1 MADENTSNTNSTVTE
16 TPATVKSVKPRKTA
30 AKAAPVAEEKTTA
43 KRKKY
48 TPEQRASIM
57 SSIEAATKN
66 GKQTLKAA
74 LQQAEVSEQ
83 TYYNWK
89 NAAEKV
95 APTSAPTSAPKSTPK
110 SAPKP
115 ASKAVKTA
123 SGDDLA
129 SLVSLEAEN
138 NKLRKELATKLREE
152 NAELRRRL
160 GKL

>member
-30 AKAAPVAEEKTTA
+30 AKAAPVVEEKTTA

-95 APTSAPTSAPKSTPK
+95 APTSAPKSTPK

>member
-16 TPATVKSVKPRKTA
+16 TPATVKSAKPRKTA
-30 AKAAPVAEEKTTA
+30 AKAAPVVEEKTTA

-95 APTSAPTSAPKSTPK
+95 APTSAPKSTPK

>member
-1 MADENTSNTNSTVTE
+1 MADENNPNTNSTVTE
-16 TPATVKSVKPRKTA
+16 TPATVKSAKPRKTA
-30 AKAAPVAEEKTTA
+30 AKAAPVVEEKTTA

-95 APTSAPTSAPKSTPK
+95 APTSAPKSTPK

>member
-1 MADENTSNTNSTVTE
+1 MADENTPNTNSTVTE
-16 TPATVKSVKPRKTA
+16 TPPTVKSAKPRKAA

-95 APTSAPTSAPKSTPK
+95 APTSAPKSTPK

>member
-95 APTSAPTSAPKSTPK
+95 APTSAPKSTPK